1 MASTR
6 VHEIV
11 NDVLTA
17 SQDGSVLDR
26 LCEASVDALPVTG
39 AGLALMTDRG
49 HGGTLAATDG
59 PASTM
64 EDLQYTL
71 GEGPCLDAYR
81 DGQPVLQS
89 DLASTGMSRWP
100 GYAPAALDAG
110 IAAAFAFPIR
120 LGAIRFGVLDFYR
133 ATTGDLDPSQLQ
145 HALDFAAAASALLTG
160 LQDTTPSGQLHPRL
174 AGAVESHREIHQA
187 AGMIAVQTSVGLT
200 DAFLLLRGRAFSQG
214 RRLVELA
221 ADVVSRRET
230 FRPEEDQ
237 HD

>member
-17 SQDGSVLDR
+17 STDGTVLDR
-26 LCEASVDALPVTG
+26 LCEASANALPVSG
-39 AGLALMTDRG
+39 AGLALMTNRA
-49 HGGTLAATDG
+49 TAARCAATDG

-64 EDLQYTL
+64 EDLQHTL

-110 IAAAFAFPIR
+110 IAATFAFPVHSER
-120 LGAIRFGVLDFYR
+120 SGRRTGPLPRDHRWTSTRQQLGQA
-133 ATTGDLDPSQLQ
+133 S
-145 HALDFAAAASALLTG
+145 DFAAAASALLTR
-160 LQDTTPSGQLHPRL
+160 LQDSAPPGQLHPQL
-174 AGAVESHREIHQA
+174 ADAAESHREIHQPPA
-187 AGMIAVQTSVGLT
+187 
-200 DAFLLLRGRAFSQG
+200 
-214 RRLVELA
+214 
-221 ADVVSRRET
+221 
-230 FRPEEDQ
+230 
-237 HD
+237 